1 MRESPRLRRLRSDH
15 RAMEELRA
23 QSSILDYSAPGPL
36 FGGLP
41 DTYLVVFQGPGLWR
55 PEGSSQV
62 LLRDRHAVLIRLT
75 AAYPR
80 MMPELIWRTP
90 VFHPN
95 ISANGVVC
103 LGGYSSHWVPSLQL
117 DELCTMLW
125 DIVRYQNYDVD
136 SPYNREAA
144 RWVRDQEAY
153 AFPLDARPLRDIGP
167 PSTPAEVQPAVWHDA
182 PGSYSARY
190 EVRHGVAT
198 AASREAVLAELMFL
212 DDTVEIIDAEIV
224 VEEPPARS
232 IPEILFLD

>member
-15 RAMEELRA
+15 RAMEALRA
-23 QSSILDYSAPGPL
+23 QSSVFDFQAPGPL

-41 DTYLVVFQGPGLWR
+41 DTYLVEFHGPGLWR
-55 PEGSSQV
+55 PEGSAQV

-90 VFHPN
+90 IFHPN

-103 LGGYSSHWVPSLQL
+103 LGGYSTHWVPSLQL
-117 DELCTMLW
+117 DELCALLW
-125 DIVRYQNYDVD
+125 DIIRYQNYDVD

-144 RWVRDQEAY
+144 WWARTQKEYV
-153 AFPLDARPLRDIGP
+153 FPLDGRPLRDHGRP
-167 PSTPAEVQPAVWHDA
+167 AAPAEAGPAVRHDD

-190 EVRHGVAT
+190 QIRQGVAT
-198 AASREAVLAELMFL
+198 AASRETVVAELVFL
-212 DDTVEIIDAEIV
+212 DEAMEIIDAEIV
-224 VEEPPARS
+224 VEQPPARQ

>member
-23 QSSILDYSAPGPL
+23 QSSVFDFSAPGPL
-36 FGGLP
+36 FGGSP
-41 DTYLVVFQGPGLWR
+41 DTYLVVFHGTGLWR
-55 PEGSSQV
+55 PEDSSQV

-90 VFHPN
+90 IFHPN

-117 DELCTMLW
+117 DELCSMLW
-125 DIVRYQNYDVD
+125 DIIRYQNYDVD

-144 RWVRDQEAY
+144 RWVRTQDDY
-153 AFPLDARPLRDIGP
+153 AFPLDSRPLRDHGRPVP
-167 PSTPAEVQPAVWHDA
+167 PADVRPAVWHDT
-182 PGSYSARY
+182 PGQHSARY
-190 EVRHGVAT
+190 EVRQAVAT
-198 AASREAVLAELMFL
+198 PASREEVLAELVFL
-212 DDTVEIIDAEIV
+212 DEAVEIVDAEIV
-224 VEEPPARS
+224 VEDPGARP